1 MNAEKLGLDISFVEW
16 DVLSNAEG
24 LLDKGLKYDRII
36 SNPPY
41 IPFCE
46 SASMEINVLNF
57 EPELALFVPND
68 NPLLFYKRIMEIS
81 LLLLNEN
88 GSLFL
93 EIHENYAHDIS
104 SLLKEK
110 GFINIELRKDLQ
122 GKPRMIKAKKATFIV

>member
-1 MNAEKLGLDISFVEW
+1 
-16 DVLSNAEG
+16 VLSNAEG

-41 IPFCE
+41 IPFRE

-68 NPLLFYKRIMEIS
+68 NPLLFYKRIMDVS
-81 LLLLNEN
+81 MLLLNEN
-88 GSLFL
+88 GCLFL
-93 EIHENYAHDIS
+93 EIHENYAFEIS
-104 SLLKEK
+104 GLLKEN